1 MNIKNSKICLIG
13 LGYVGLPL
21 AIAFAKKFQVIGYDN
36 NPFRIKELAKGYDRT
51 FEVTNNLLNS
61 VKKILLTHQISAI
74 QKVVIYIL
82 LLYQLQLIKLIHL
95 T

>member
-36 NPFRIKELAKGYDRT
+36 NPFRIKELAKSHDRT
-51 FEVTNNLLNS
+51 FEVTNDLLNS
-61 VKKILLTHQISAI
+61 VKKNKRLEFKS
-74 QKVVIYIL
+74 
-82 LLYQLQLIKLIHL
+82 IKFKIGVSSF
-95 T
+95 

>member
-1 MNIKNSKICLIG
+1 MNIKNKKICLIG

-21 AIAFAKKFQVIGYDN
+21 AIAFAKKFEVTAYDN
-36 NPFRIKELAKGYDRT
+36 NPLRIKELKNGYDRT
-51 FEVTNNLLNS
+51 FQIEDDLLNS
-61 VKKILLTHQISAI
+61 VKKILLIHQTYRI

-82 LLYQLQLIKLIHL
+82 LPYQLQLIKLIVL

>member
-36 NPFRIKELAKGYDRT
+36 NPFRIKELAKSHDRT
-51 FEVTNNLLNS
+51 FEVTNDLLNS
-61 VKKILLTHQISAI
+61 VKKILLTHQISSI

-82 LLYQLQLIKLIHL
+82 LPYQLQLTKLIHL